1 MNETIKTLSIKKET
15 KALATKAKLTAEQD
29 KIVKLQASDL
39 IHFMSQSYFANDGV
53 QLYLTLQPFYHTLKR
68 LGNTEKV
75 VSLKSE
81 GLLIEKLT
89 TPTTADNSLSPS
101 IKWYGDSKFV

>member
-1 MNETIKTLSIKKET
+1 MNETIKTLSIKNET
-15 KALATKAKLTAEQD
+15 KALAAKAKLTAEQD
-29 KIVKLQASDL
+29 KIVKLEASDL
-39 IHFMSQSYFANDGV
+39 IHFISQSYFANDGV
-53 QLYLTLQPFYHTLKR
+53 QLYLTLQP
-68 LGNTEKV
+68 V

-101 IKWYGDSKFV
+101 IKWYGDSKCV